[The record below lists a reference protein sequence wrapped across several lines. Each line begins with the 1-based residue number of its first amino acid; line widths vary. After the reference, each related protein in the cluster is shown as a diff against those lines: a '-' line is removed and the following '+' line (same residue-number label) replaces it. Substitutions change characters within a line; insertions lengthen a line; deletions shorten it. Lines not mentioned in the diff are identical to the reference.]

1 MSGHDLYNEL
11 QELTQ
16 KLEQTLSA
24 LKKYGSQR
32 AQAEHDYKI
41 GLRQEILKLRADGQ
55 PATIVRD
62 LCYGTPHIAKLRLER
77 DIAENMHMAALEA
90 INVYKLKIRLLDA
103 QIEREWNK

>member
-24 LKKYGSQR
+24 LKKYGTER

-41 GLRQEILKLRADGQ
+41 GLRQEILRLREGGQ
-55 PATIVRD
+55 PATLV
-62 LCYGTPHIAKLRLER
+62 LNLSYGTPNIAKLRLNR
-77 DIAENMHMAALEA
+77 DIAENLHMAALEA